1 MNSIYGKTI
10 QKSQEFEYK
19 VFDKI
24 EDILTQQKMSLTGKS
39 KRRTIDEN
47 IIKQIFMIND
57 QIILKNDKQSLSN
70 NLVVNGCILL
80 SISQRLMNK
89 VIFQINGFK
98 ES

>member
-1 MNSIYGKTI
+1 
-10 QKSQEFEYK
+10 
-19 VFDKI
+19 
-24 EDILTQQKMSLTGKS
+24 MSLTGKS

-89 VIFQINGFK
+89 VIF
-98 ES
+98 